1 MSLESYYRGE
11 LERER
16 DKVEKLRD
24 AIIETLSGTWP
35 GTYLALREVLVETE
49 PEQALADTEAK

>member
-1 MSLESYYRGE
+1 MSLESYYRKE

-24 AIIETLSGTWP
+24 AVTNYLLSSDPSTSDI
-35 GTYLALREVLVETE
+35 LRQVLT
-49 PEQALADTEAK
+49 DTEEN